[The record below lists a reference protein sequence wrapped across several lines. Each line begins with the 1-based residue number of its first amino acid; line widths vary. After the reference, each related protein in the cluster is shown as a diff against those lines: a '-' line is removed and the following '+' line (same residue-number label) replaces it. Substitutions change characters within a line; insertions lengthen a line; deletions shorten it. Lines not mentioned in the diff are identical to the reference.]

1 MYRFILIKR
10 NSVYGLL
17 GPNEAEKSTILKMV
31 TGILRPTFGCIVFN
45 GHSWNRE
52 DLKEIGA
59 LIETPPLY
67 ENLTACE
74 NLKARTLAL
83 CLPACRIDEALEM
96 VQLQNAGKKKT
107 RLGNTRDCV
116 RQSRSFL

>member
-1 MYRFILIKR
+1 MEMILETADLCKSFKNQMDRFILIKR

-17 GPNEAEKSTILKMV
+17 GPN
-31 TGILRPTFGCIVFN
+31 G
-45 GHSWNRE
+45 
-52 DLKEIGA
+52 
-59 LIETPPLY
+59 
-67 ENLTACE
+67 ACE

-83 CLPACRIDEALEM
+83 CLPACRIDEVLEM
-96 VQLQNAGKKKT
+96 VQLQNTGKKKT

>member
-1 MYRFILIKR
+1 MDMILETADLCKSFKNQIAVNNISLHIKR

-17 GPNEAEKSTILKMV
+17 GPN
-31 TGILRPTFGCIVFN
+31 G
-45 GHSWNRE
+45 
-52 DLKEIGA
+52 
-59 LIETPPLY
+59 
-67 ENLTACE
+67 ACE

-83 CLPACRIDEALEM
+83 CLPAFRIDEVLEM
-96 VQLQNAGKKKT
+96 VQLPNTGKKKT